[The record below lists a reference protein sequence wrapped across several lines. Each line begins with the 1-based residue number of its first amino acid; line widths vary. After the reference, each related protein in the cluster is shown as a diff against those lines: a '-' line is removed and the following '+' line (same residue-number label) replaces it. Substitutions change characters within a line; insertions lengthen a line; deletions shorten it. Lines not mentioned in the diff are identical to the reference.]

1 MYDTIKLYSF
11 CFEEPE
17 CASQLERIS
26 EKLKG
31 LSGPTIFQLRDAE
44 NTREFWKD
52 SSSELNVSM

>member
-1 MYDTIKLYSF
+1 MCDTFHLYSF

-17 CASQLERIS
+17 CASHLKSIS
-26 EKLKG
+26 EKLKE